1 MNTKKAKEALLE
13 GKKVRRK
20 GWHEE
25 DYISYNKEILCVVSE
40 LGVPYNAFSS
50 LLEDVDDWEFFKE
63 EMTFAEAA
71 KIGGVIS
78 NGDYEL
84 IIDFYA
90 VRRGFKIL
98 SIKELID
105 LIQPDDKIWYTV

>member
-1 MNTKKAKEALLE
+1 
-13 GKKVRRK
+13 
-20 GWHEE
+20 
-25 DYISYNKEILCVVSE
+25 
-40 LGVPYNAFSS
+40 
-50 LLEDVDDWEFFKE
+50 
-63 EMTFAEAA
+63 MTFAEAA